1 MKVLL
6 TGAFGNIGSHVLTE
20 LVRRGHDVRCLALAT
35 PEDRKRAN
43 AFHGIETIW
52 GDIRDYQTVEAAVA
66 GVDVVVHLAAVIP
79 PASELDVA
87 GAAKVNVEGTRN
99 VVTAALAQ
107 SGPPK
112 VLFASTFDV
121 HGRTMDRKP
130 PRRVDDPLEATDG
143 YTAQK
148 IEAERIVR
156 ESGLTWF
163 IPRFAD
169 VPIIAAREADP
180 IMFEIGLDNRIE
192 VLHADDAAVALA
204 NALETPQVWGRVLFI
219 GGGESCQVTY
229 RDYLARMLRAMGL
242 EPLPDSA
249 FSGKEYVTDWVDT
262 EESQRLLRYQSRS
275 FDDIPADIAAT
286 LSWKRWV
293 IPAVKPLVRRSMLKM
308 SPYR

>member
-6 TGAFGNIGSHVLTE
+6 TGAFGNIGSHVLAE
-20 LVRRGHDVRCLALAT
+20 LVRRGHDVRCLALET
-35 PEDRKRAN
+35 PEDRKRAS
-43 AFHGIETIW
+43 AFRAVETVW

-66 GVDVVVHLAAVIP
+66 GIEVVVHLAAVIP
-79 PASELDVA
+79 PASELDVS

-99 VVTAALAQ
+99 VVTAALTQ

-112 VLFASTFDV
+112 FLFASTFDV
-121 HGRTMDRKP
+121 HGRTRHRKP

-163 IPRFAD
+163 VPRFAD
-169 VPIIAAREADP
+169 VPTIAARGADP
-180 IMFEIGLDNRIE
+180 IMFEIGLENRIE
-192 VLHADDAAVALA
+192 VLHPGDAAVALA
-204 NALETPQVWGRVLFI
+204 NALETPQVWGRILFV

-229 RDYLARMLRAMGL
+229 RDYLAGMLRAMGL
-242 EPLPDSA
+242 EPLPERA

-262 EESQRLLRYQSRS
+262 EESQRLLQYQSRS
-275 FDDIPADIAAT
+275 FDDITADIAAT
-286 LSWKRWV
+286 LGWKRWI
-293 IPAVKPLVRRSMLKM
+293 IPAIKPLVRRSMLKM
-308 SPYR
+308 SPYL

>member
-35 PEDRKRAN
+35 PEDRKRAS

-79 PASELDVA
+79 PVSELDVA

-99 VVTAALAQ
+99 VVAAALAQ

-121 HGRTMDRKP
+121 HGRTMHRKP
-130 PRRVDDPLEATDG
+130 LRRVDDPLEATDG

-169 VPIIAAREADP
+169 VPIIGARGADP

-192 VLHADDAAVALA
+192 VLHPDDAAVALA
-204 NALETPQVWGRVLFI
+204 NALETPQVWGRVLFV

-242 EPLPDSA
+242 EPLPERA

-275 FDDIPADIAAT
+275 FDDITADIAAT
-286 LSWKRWV
+286 LGWKRWI
-293 IPAVKPLVRRSMLKM
+293 IPAIKPVVRRSMLKM
-308 SPYR
+308 SPYL